1 MIHILFDS
9 SAAGTLRQVLF
20 DRGVRQK
27 VVDLTDTLDLGPI
40 SSGNFEDREAW
51 FEHHIPGSIGDWDW
65 IAEHVAEF
73 RRKLA
78 ADADR
83 LIWIAPRSAAEQSGL
98 YWFLAEFG
106 AADARVIVADY
117 PLRDA
122 WRGEPPHSLGGLQ
135 PAAIGELLDGCPRV
149 ALDKTRFPADRWR
162 ALMAEDARVRVVE
175 DGVLNSAPDDYFDQ
189 FFLSRCT
196 NEWTK
201 WTRALADATIHTWKF
216 GHSPGH
222 ALLHWRLRELV
233 EREEVA
239 CDGDLPLYYAGPTGE
254 ARVRRVTTHG
264 SGFPSLRRD

>member
-78 ADADR
+78 ADADQ
-83 LIWIAPRSAAEQSGL
+83 LIWITPRSAADQSGL
-98 YWFLAEFG
+98 YWFLAQFG
-106 AADARVIVADY
+106 AADARMIVADY
-117 PLRDA
+117 PLHDA
-122 WRGEPPHSLGGLQ
+122 WRGEPPDSLGQLQ
-135 PAAIGELLDGCPRV
+135 PEAIGELLDGCPRV
-149 ALDKTRFPADRWR
+149 ALANARFPVDRWKT
-162 ALMAEDARVRVVE
+162 LMAEDVLVRVVE
-175 DGVLNSAPDDYFDQ
+175 DGVLNSAPDDYFDR
-189 FFLSRCT
+189 FLLSRCS

-201 WTRALADATIHTWKF
+201 WSRVIGDAIVEAWDF
-216 GHSPGH
+216 GHNPCE
-222 ALLHWRLRELV
+222 ALMHWRLRELV
-233 EREEVA
+233 GREEVA
-239 CDGDLPLYYAGPTGE
+239 CDGELPLYYENPARE
-254 ARVRRVTTHG
+254 VRVRRITAG
-264 SGFPSLRRD
+264 